1 MWTLIKDISVFSVY
15 VDWEGVQRL
24 PWVKYEREKGK
35 GGDNIN
41 FDMFH
46 NAQLID
52 IRCYLCGPSQ

>member
-1 MWTLIKDISVFSVY
+1 MYIGIFGICRLGGGTKVETPL
-15 VDWEGVQRL
+15 L